1 MDRTRKISEQMLQKH
16 PEAFSTDY
24 EKNKKALDELAQIPS
39 KHLRNHIAG
48 YIAKSLKEDVVKEEE
63 PETEETAE

>member
-16 PEAFSTDY
+16 PDAFSTDF
-24 EKNKKALDELAQIPS
+24 EKNKKALNELAQIPS

-48 YIAKSLKEDVVKEEE
+48 YITKALKEDVETDEE
-63 PETEETAE
+63 PESEETKE